1 MKAWQVT
8 SYGPP
13 REALALVE
21 VAEPVP
27 GPREVLVR
35 VAASAGNYNEVDACH
50 GRYLTVDPPLPYTL
64 GMELVG
70 EVIGAGPEA
79 EGWIGRRVMTSGVG
93 AQGAHAELAVGPTAM
108 TFEAPSSLDDTEAAA
123 FFYPFHLAHLALFER
138 GRLQAGETVLV
149 HAAAGGVGSAAV
161 QLAVAKGA
169 RVIATAGGPEKTA
182 LAEELGADVAIDYR
196 RADFAAAVLEAT
208 GGRGVDV
215 CFDGVGGEVT
225 LQSLRCLARGGR
237 HLVVGFAGGIE
248 AEEVPTISGR
258 MLCFGNFDVLGVILA
273 YLDDDITA
281 LARLAAPRRAAP
293 VQPTTRVTGPPGP
306 RGPRGPPGSG
316 EDPAAGRR
324 RGALRGPAP
333 SPRADGSPSH
343 DRSRR
348 HPPLT
353 TRRAS
358 TRRVVIRRGRG
369 ARPSARASRPC
380 APCRSRS
387 SGTRR

>member
-13 REALALVE
+13 RDALALVE

-70 EVIGAGPEA
+70 EVTGAGPGA

-123 FFYPFHLAHLALFER
+123 FFYPFHLAHLGLFER

-161 QLAVAKGA
+161 QLAVARGA
-169 RVIATAGGPEKTA
+169 RVIATAGGSEKTA
-182 LAEELGADVAIDYR
+182 LTEELGADVAIDYR
-196 RADFAAAVLEAT
+196 RAGFAAAVLEAT
-208 GGRGVDV
+208 GGHGVDV

-225 LQSLRCLARGGR
+225 SESLRCLARGGR

-258 MLCFGNFDVLGVILA
+258 MLCFGNFDVLGVIWP
-273 YLDDDITA
+273 TRRRHPA
-281 LARLAAPRRAAP
+281 LARPAYSPAPRPASTHHPRHRAA
-293 VQPTTRVTGPPGP
+293 RSG
-306 RGPRGPPGSG
+306 RGPRGPPGRG

-333 SPRADGSPSH
+333 SPRPEWKTRA
-343 DRSRR
+343 
-348 HPPLT
+348 T
-353 TRRAS
+353 TG
-358 TRRVVIRRGRG
+358 RVVILR
-369 ARPSARASRPC
+369 
-380 APCRSRS
+380 
-387 SGTRR
+387 

>member
-27 GPREVLVR
+27 GPRGVLVR

-108 TFEAPSSLDDTEAAA
+108 TFETPSSLDDTEAAA

-273 YLDDDITA
+273 YLDDDI
-281 LARLAAPRRAAP
+281 P
-293 VQPTTRVTGPPGP
+293 
-306 RGPRGPPGSG
+306 
-316 EDPAAGRR
+316 
-324 RGALRGPAP
+324 P
-333 SPRADGSPSH
+333 SPHWPLPGAPPRFNPPPASLGRQVHADLVGLLEAGKIRPLVGAVVPFEDLPRALE
-343 DRSRR
+343 RMEARA
-348 HPPLT
+348 T
-353 TRRAS
+353 TG
-358 TRRVVIRRGRG
+358 RVVILR
-369 ARPSARASRPC
+369 
-380 APCRSRS
+380 
-387 SGTRR
+387 